1 MLIRKFSLF
10 LHATFH
16 TKFVGNK
23 LRIKLNSLFRQP
35 YESIL
40 RLYNER
46 HLQLKLK
53 NQENMLENPKVNVK
67 IKLAALW
74 ASVTLCYLY
83 GDYFEL
89 YTPDKVNSLI
99 TGENNLD
106 SPIKL
111 LIASIILA
119 ISSVMVAASIILK
132 PKINRILNILF
143 GSLFTIM
150 MVVIGIF
157 STNEWY
163 LFYVFLAFLES
174 IITALIVWFAW
185 KWPKEKSKL

>member
-1 MLIRKFSLF
+1 
-10 LHATFH
+10 
-16 TKFVGNK
+16 
-23 LRIKLNSLFRQP
+23 
-35 YESIL
+35 
-40 RLYNER
+40 
-46 HLQLKLK
+46 
-53 NQENMLENPKVNVK
+53 MLENSKVNIK

-74 ASVTLCYLY
+74 TSVTLCYLY

-106 SPIKL
+106 SPTKL

-132 PKINRILNILF
+132 PKLNRILNIIF
-143 GSLFTIM
+143 GTLFTLM
-150 MVVIGIF
+150 MIIIGVY

-174 IITALIVWFAW
+174 IITALIVWYAW
-185 KWPKEKSKL
+185 KWPKE

>member
-1 MLIRKFSLF
+1 
-10 LHATFH
+10 
-16 TKFVGNK
+16 
-23 LRIKLNSLFRQP
+23 
-35 YESIL
+35 
-40 RLYNER
+40 
-46 HLQLKLK
+46 
-53 NQENMLENPKVNVK
+53 MLENREVNIK

-111 LIASIILA
+111 FIASLILA
-119 ISSVMVAASIILK
+119 ISSVMVGASVILT
-132 PKINRILNILF
+132 PKINRILNIVF
-143 GSLFTIM
+143 GIVFTLM
-150 MVVIGIF
+150 MVGIGIF

-174 IITALIVWFAW
+174 GITALIVWYAW
-185 KWPKEKSKL
+185 KWPKEKTI